1 MVVIILPS
9 ILNANGKYIHRTKGR
24 AVHVVMLMVF
34 IENAPHYS
42 IHEVMVS
49 IFIERSMP
57 VS

>member
-1 MVVIILPS
+1 MLMVS
-9 ILNANGKYIHRTKGR
+9 IFIEQRVRT
-24 AVHVVMLMVF
+24 VHVVMLMVF
-34 IENAPHYS
+34 IEHAPHYS